1 MDGNVMDSGLW
12 DVRSVFGLLLWG
24 GCLLGGDGREGVLSF
39 SWSGRVLVLIPC
51 WLVYVLGSFVRYP
64 HSVVWFLLDA
74 WRF

>member
-39 SWSGRVLVLIPC
+39 SWSG
-51 WLVYVLGSFVRYP
+51 
-64 HSVVWFLLDA
+64 
-74 WRF
+74 